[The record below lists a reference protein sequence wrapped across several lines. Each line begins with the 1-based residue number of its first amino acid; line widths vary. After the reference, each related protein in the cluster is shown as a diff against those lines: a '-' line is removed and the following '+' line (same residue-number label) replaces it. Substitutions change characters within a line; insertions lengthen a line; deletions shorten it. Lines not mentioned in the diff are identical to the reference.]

1 MIVPN
6 GYNLGRDMLVERA
19 LEGSSW
25 NGMSWVAE
33 IEWREGLLEAG
44 YKGSFPFVLWYL
56 ICDPYI
62 HLGINHAI
70 AQDGRVAILTVHR
83 V

>member
-6 GYNLGRDMLVERA
+6 GYNIGRDMLVERA

-25 NGMSWVAE
+25 NDMSWVVE

-44 YKGSFPFVLWYL
+44 YKG
-56 ICDPYI
+56 
-62 HLGINHAI
+62 
-70 AQDGRVAILTVHR
+70 
-83 V
+83 